1 MYNRSFYQVQSNKRR
16 SSTTRPA
23 CDKVQ
28 EEMSMEQYR
37 FPRMV
42 AKHGTQGPKRE
53 IVQLRL
59 HKTNLQDWQES
70 TKDYFKE
77 HGAIHLLYSLYSKRA
92 PAAETASS
100 IVEGLTQEL
109 GRKAVEKA
117 KRKKDREQDL
127 RWTSDEDEQSDDED
141 YVIKQEEDDDWDEER
156 NQGDI
161 DEEKEAEDGDAR
173 AAKQKSRE
181 RAAWRKGLNAVE
193 KRIASG
199 MIEYIAHEGKN
210 KGGVEGEDAA
220 KLRAKCYKQLRRSLD
235 LFPQ

>member
-1 MYNRSFYQVQSNKRR
+1 
-16 SSTTRPA
+16 
-23 CDKVQ
+23 
-28 EEMSMEQYR
+28 MEQYR

-109 GRKAVEKA
+109 GRNFV
-117 KRKKDREQDL
+117 R
-127 RWTSDEDEQSDDED
+127 
-141 YVIKQEEDDDWDEER
+141 
-156 NQGDI
+156 
-161 DEEKEAEDGDAR
+161 
-173 AAKQKSRE
+173 
-181 RAAWRKGLNAVE
+181 
-193 KRIASG
+193 
-199 MIEYIAHEGKN
+199 MI
-210 KGGVEGEDAA
+210 
-220 KLRAKCYKQLRRSLD
+220 
-235 LFPQ
+235 